1 MRVVA
6 LDKEVIRVFLQQV
19 INGLVLGGTYAL
31 VAIGYTL
38 IFGVLR
44 VLHLAHGEVF
54 MAGAFAGLL
63 LMTLQRGGLALA
75 LAGSVGV
82 GVGVGLAIQAV
93 ALNPLRRSENPLAP
107 IISTLAVGIIL
118 QDLAIKAFGAE
129 QVGFP
134 EIVQPRIYRLGPT
147 SVSDIDLF
155 ILAVCILLVGTLQ
168 FLLRRTRLGAALR
181 ASAESQTL
189 SSLLGIRVGRMATFT
204 VVLASAL
211 AGAGGLLIGLA
222 NNAVSPFMGFEMTVK
237 GLVVMLFG
245 GVGSVVGALLGGLI
259 LGMAEVLSVAYLAST
274 YRDAFAFLLLIAIIL
289 ARPQGLF
296 GSERE
301 GA

>member
-1 MRVVA
+1 MF
-6 LDKEVIRVFLQQV
+6 IQQM

-31 VAIGYTL
+31 IAIGYTL

-63 LMTLQRGGLALA
+63 LMTLPKGGLALA

-82 GVGVGLAIQAV
+82 AIVVGVAIQAV
-93 ALNPLRRSENPLAP
+93 ALMPLTRSGHPLAP
-107 IISTLAVGIIL
+107 VISTLGVGIIL
-118 QDLAIKAFGAE
+118 QDLAVKAFGAE

-134 EIVQPRIYRLGPT
+134 EVVQPRIYRLGPA
-147 SVSDIDLF
+147 SVSDVHLF
-155 ILAVCILLVGTLQ
+155 ILGVCILLVGALQ
-168 FLLRRTRLGAALR
+168 ILLRRTRLGSALR
-181 ASAESQTL
+181 ASAESRTL
-189 SSLLGIRVGRMATFT
+189 ASLLGVRVGRMATFT

-237 GLVVMLFG
+237 GLVVMVFG
-245 GVGSVVGALLGGLI
+245 GVGSVPGALLGGLI

-289 ARPQGLF
+289 VRPQGLF

-301 GA
+301 GG